1 MTTHDSEMLLDA
13 VARLTAGLVEDAQ
26 TEDLARL
33 RQAAATALRLD
44 LARGRELPSAGRFAS
59 GLSIGVD
66 DDLRAAV
73 AADLRRVD
81 ERDETPLPVVAISR
95 DYALERLLS
104 SDLSGPTRALTVGE
118 RRGPFVLPGDDE
130 MWFDL
135 FFAAEH
141 LEVGEVGASAPA
153 LVLTSAQPP
162 AAGGDPLFELKAGTV
177 WIRGDLVA
185 GSLPTGAYVGIVIDA
200 GTLRV
205 RGPVSMTGDTI
216 TVPGTLHAELKLR
229 LAERDPEPID
239 AGCDS
244 AQASVTLPDALSCV
258 IDAGAAQLAAA
269 PGEATAWGQ
278 TFSFSSSTGSWRF
291 VAPQWTVVLD
301 CEVDGDRFD
310 ADAIPSALCT
320 FEGPAKIRAS
330 GLGLPVVVVDPDA
343 LGEATR
349 GAGWWLLLESLGAR
363 WYDADPRPHALLDAW
378 VGISGQGAIIR
389 ADEATARRSRSP
401 VREPHWPSLTTPTTA

>member
-1 MTTHDSEMLLDA
+1 
-13 VARLTAGLVEDAQ
+13 
-26 TEDLARL
+26 
-33 RQAAATALRLD
+33 
-44 LARGRELPSAGRFAS
+44 
-59 GLSIGVD
+59 
-66 DDLRAAV
+66 
-73 AADLRRVD
+73 
-81 ERDETPLPVVAISR
+81 
-95 DYALERLLS
+95 
-104 SDLSGPTRALTVGE
+104 
-118 RRGPFVLPGDDE
+118 
-130 MWFDL
+130 
-135 FFAAEH
+135 
-141 LEVGEVGASAPA
+141 
-153 LVLTSAQPP
+153 
-162 AAGGDPLFELKAGTV
+162 
-177 WIRGDLVA
+177 
-185 GSLPTGAYVGIVIDA
+185 
-200 GTLRV
+200 
-205 RGPVSMTGDTI
+205 MTGDTI